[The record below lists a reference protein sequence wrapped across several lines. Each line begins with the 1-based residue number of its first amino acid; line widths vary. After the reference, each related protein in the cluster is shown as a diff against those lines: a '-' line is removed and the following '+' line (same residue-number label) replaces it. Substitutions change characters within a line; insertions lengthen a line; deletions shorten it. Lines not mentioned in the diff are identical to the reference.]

1 MADFFGTQ
9 SFKTADPDKD
19 KQVIYKFSSK
29 KDQQIWM
36 QADMSQYSPTPV
48 DKAYQ
53 RQSVTKAAAK
63 KAVEKGA
70 EEKEFKTKDDFSIS
84 GAYLHIKHMD
94 DKYQHH
100 FGVVVKF
107 ESDQQLKGFMERNGS
122 YYGENAVKL
131 KTSDP
136 RVIAANVNGA
146 AMLHNSNDTDHAFD
160 TRVKM
165 ALSVYPQLDPSKHHL
180 VMISQKGDEKKDVK
194 PFSKP
199 EVYSFSTKSFRD
211 FFVSRINGAKSLPI
225 RSDKLANFHPI
236 AIDHAIKGKMLEG
249 TLSEHFQ
256 HKDQYL
262 SMHNAS
268 DKRLPAASKQ
278 TISQDVFI
286 KSIQDGN
293 KDFSSLDLRAVNFKE
308 AALRFNLDKSNNSS
322 FKGFDFSNSSFSGSN
337 LNAVNFSGIT
347 AKGADFSKCDIAGSK
362 FDGADISASS
372 FRNAAN
378 KGTAASFKA
387 ANLNNAD
394 FKYAQ
399 LPASDLRD
407 ANLIRANFYKSN
419 LKEAIV
425 VGAKLNGT
433 EFNQANMENAHMDK
447 SLSSY
452 KGTAFMGTNL
462 KGTGLE
468 DKLGKAKEQQP
479 AAKAM

>member
-1 MADFFGTQ
+1 MAKFFGTQ
-9 SFKTADPDKD
+9 SFKTSDPDKD
-19 KQVIYKFSSK
+19 KQVIYKFTSK

-36 QADMSQYSPTPV
+36 QADMSPYSPTPV
-48 DKAYQ
+48 DKTYQ
-53 RQSVTKAAAK
+53 RQSVTRAAAN

-70 EEKEFKTKDDFSIS
+70 EEKEFKTKDDFTIS

-100 FGVVVKF
+100 FGVVARF
-107 ESDQQLKGFMERNGS
+107 ENDQQLKGFMERNAS
-122 YYGENAVKL
+122 YYGENAQTL

-136 RVIAANVNGA
+136 RVVAANVNGA
-146 AMLHNSNDTDHAFD
+146 AMLYNPNEADNAFD

-199 EVYSFSTKSFRD
+199 ELYSFSTKSYRD
-211 FFVSRINGAKSLPI
+211 FFVSRINGAKNLPI
-225 RSDKLANFHPI
+225 RADKLANFHPI

-249 TLSEHFQ
+249 TLNEHFQ

-268 DKRLPAASKQ
+268 EKRLPAASRQ
-278 TISQDVFI
+278 TINQDEFI

-293 KDFSSLDLRAVNFKE
+293 RDFSSLDLRAINFKE
-308 AALRFNLDKSNNSS
+308 VALRFNLDKLNNSS
-322 FKGFDFSNSSFSGSN
+322 FKGFDFSNASFSGNN
-337 LNAVNFSGIT
+337 LNSVNFSGIT

-362 FDGADISASS
+362 FDGADISESS
-372 FRNAAN
+372 FRNASA
-378 KGTAASFKA
+378 KVAPASFKA
-387 ANLNNAD
+387 ANLNNSD

-399 LPASDLRD
+399 IPASDLRD
-407 ANLIRANFYKSN
+407 ANLVRANFYKSN
-419 LKEAIV
+419 LKESIT
-425 VGAKLNGT
+425 VGAKLNGA

-452 KGTAFMGTNL
+452 KGTAFVGTNL

-468 DKLGKAKEQQP
+468 DKLGTVKEQQP